1 LENKTKDWQLY
12 EAGKKYNNSLKPSYY
27 DTVDAN
33 LAFFEGDQW
42 RNLEAENMPK
52 PVFNI
57 IKRVGTFF
65 VSSLTT
71 SKTKLHFEPLLNV
84 SNGDDEELTPSDFAN
99 AMVSNLFEKFKMDF
113 RIKDALFDGVK
124 TGDYA
129 AHFFFDT
136 SKQPYGYQ
144 SSEHEGEIEME
155 LVDGSNVFFGNANN
169 PRVDVQPYIIISGRD
184 MVQNLKAEA
193 KQYQQSEQ
201 EVDAIQSDKDYNEQ
215 SGDSGKIEVETDIE
229 GDQYGKALYII
240 VYRRKK
246 VKRPIVDEVGNPKID
261 EAGNPL
267 TEEVYA
273 ITASKSVEN
282 AYIYKDVDTGLS
294 HYPVAWGNWEKQKN
308 QYHGRALCTGLLPNQ
323 IFINRMFAMVMYHL
337 MMTAFPKAVY
347 NSDIIPQ
354 WDNAIGSAIG
364 VSGIDLNSNIKNVAG
379 YLEPGNMSNQ
389 IIQTI
394 ELAMQY
400 TKETLGISDA
410 ALGSIDPK
418 NTSAIIAV
426 QKSSAIPLENPK
438 ANLYEWIEDIGK
450 ILLDMMGTYYG
461 QRPVV
466 MEIDGVKQ
474 EVLYDFTTFKDTW
487 LNVRADVGEASYWSE
502 IASLSTLDRLL
513 EMEKIDFVDYLE
525 RVGEEY
531 IPQKQELISKI
542 KERIEMQEQM
552 ANDPMA
558 AVAALSPEEQEAFY
572 SASPEQQQAILAQ
585 LQQPQAPMM

>member
-1 LENKTKDWQLY
+1 LDEKKTKDWQLY

-71 SKTKLHFEPLLNV
+71 SKTKLHFEPLLNAD
-84 SNGDDEELTPSDFAN
+84 NGESEELSPSDFAN

-124 TGDYA
+124 TGDYC
-129 AHFFFDT
+129 AHMYFDVNKT
-136 SKQPYGYQ
+136 PYGNQY
-144 SSEHEGEIEME
+144 EDIKGEICLE

-169 PRVDVQPYIIISGRD
+169 PHTDGQPYIIISGRD
-184 MVQNLKAEA
+184 MVQNLQEEA
-193 KQYQQSEQ
+193 KLYKQSND
-201 EVDAIQSDKDYNEQ
+201 EVESITSDKDYNEM
-215 SGDSGKIEVETDIE
+215 SGDSGKIEVEADE
-229 GDQYGKALYII
+229 YGKALYII
-240 VYRRKK
+240 VYRKDKK
-246 VKRPIVDEVGNPKID
+246 TGTIK
-261 EAGNPL
+261 
-267 TEEVYA
+267 
-273 ITASKSVEN
+273 ASKSVEN
-282 AYIYKDVDTGLS
+282 AYIYKDIDTGLS

-347 NSDIIPQ
+347 NADIIPS
-354 WDNAIGSAIG
+354 WDNEIGSSIG
-364 VSGIDLNSNIKNVAG
+364 VSGMDLNSPIKNVAG

-438 ANLYEWIEDIGK
+438 ANLYEWIEDIGQ

-461 QRPVV
+461 TRPVV
-466 MEIDGVKQ
+466 IEQQGQKQ
-474 EVLYDFTTFKDTW
+474 VVEYDFNTFKNTW

-502 IASLSTLDRLL
+502 IASLQTLDTLL
-513 EMEKIDFVDYLE
+513 DREKIEFVDYLE
-525 RVGEEY
+525 RVPDEY

-542 KERIEMQEQM
+542 KQQMEEAEMM
-552 ANDPMA
+552 ASDPIA
-558 AVAALSPEEQEAFY
+558 AVAQLTPEEQQQFY
-572 SASPEQQQAILAQ
+572 ASPPEVQQQILAQ
-585 LQQPQAPMM
+585 LQQPQAPMPM